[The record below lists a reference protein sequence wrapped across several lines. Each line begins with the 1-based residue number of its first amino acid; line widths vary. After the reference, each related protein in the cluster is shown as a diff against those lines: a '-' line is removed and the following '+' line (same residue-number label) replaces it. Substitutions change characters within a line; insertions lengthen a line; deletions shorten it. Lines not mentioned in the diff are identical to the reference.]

1 MTLSTRSLMKLA
13 HLKTSERAI
22 AKDAITLLKIHL
34 ERVAEAVLSKASSIH
49 DKENAMRKVV
59 GERPKVR
66 LSPKHI
72 KMAIEG
78 KFADEVVNGEH

>member
-1 MTLSTRSLMKLA
+1 MTLSTRSLMELA
-13 HLKTSERAI
+13 HLKAPERDI
-22 AKDAITLLKIHL
+22 SRDAITLLKLHL
-34 ERVAEAVLSKASSIH
+34 ERVAEAILSKASSIH

-78 KFADEVVNGEH
+78 KFAGENDEH